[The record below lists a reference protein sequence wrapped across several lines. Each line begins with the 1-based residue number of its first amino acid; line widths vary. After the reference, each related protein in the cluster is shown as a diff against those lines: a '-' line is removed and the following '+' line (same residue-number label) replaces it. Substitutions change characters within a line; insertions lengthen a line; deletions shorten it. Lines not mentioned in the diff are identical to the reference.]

1 MRGPG
6 HEKASLF
13 KISSSGN
20 LVFLFIGV
28 KLKELCSVC
37 SSRPMDKDESSVNNK
52 ECLFFI
58 PCFWSLSLYISL
70 SISLYIFLSLS
81 ISLYI
86 FLSLSISLYIFLSLS
101 ISLYLSLSL
110 FLSLYIFLS
119 LSISLYIFL
128 MTFSCYES
136 MIVYWTLVYIHY
148 YFFVVFILWLLLLL
162 IILLVLRHDS
172 LRASFSINI
181 TSKLSVIPSSFFQL
195 FLYHPSL
202 VYFFQLKERLH
213 KIF

>member
-86 FLSLSISLYIFLSLS
+86 FLSLSISLY
-101 ISLYLSLSL
+101 LSLSL

-148 YFFVVFILWLLLLL
+148 YFFVVFILWLLLLLL